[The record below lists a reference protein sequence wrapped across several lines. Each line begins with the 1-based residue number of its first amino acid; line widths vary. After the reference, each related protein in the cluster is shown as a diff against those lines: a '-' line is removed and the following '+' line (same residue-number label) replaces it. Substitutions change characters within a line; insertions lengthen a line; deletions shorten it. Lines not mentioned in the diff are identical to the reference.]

1 MSVEFKQKVAK
12 WMKKNPDLAK
22 DFIDNHLS
30 RILKEPFG
38 AGGKLKTKMRLY
50 SYHFHR
56 KPEYRAIY
64 SIEDGNIIFHLIA
77 SREDIYKDF
86 KNIL

>member
-1 MSVEFKQKVAK
+1 MEAEFKTKVTK
-12 WMKKNPDLAK
+12 WVKKNPQLAEE
-22 DFIDNHLS
+22 FIENHLPE
-30 RILKEPFG
+30 ILKNPYS
-38 AGGKLKTKMRLY
+38 AGNKLKNINVY

-64 SIEDGNIIFHLIA
+64 GIEKGKVVFYLVA
-77 SREDIYKDF
+77 SREEVYKDL

>member
-1 MSVEFKQKVAK
+1 MSAEFKQKVSK
-12 WMKKNPDLAK
+12 WMKKNPGLAG
-22 DFIDNHLS
+22 DFIKNHLPK
-30 RILKEPFG
+30 ILKEPFRTG
-38 AGGKLKTKMRLY
+38 SKLKTNMSLY

-64 SIEDGNIIFHLIA
+64 SIEGENIIFHLIA
-77 SREDIYKDF
+77 SREDIYKDL

>member
-1 MSVEFKQKVAK
+1 METEFKTKVAK
-12 WMKKNPDLAK
+12 WIKKNPRLAK
-22 DFIDNHLS
+22 EFIENHLPK
-30 RILKEPFG
+30 ILKDPYT
-38 AGGKLKTKMRLY
+38 AGSKLKNMTVY

-64 SIEDGNIIFHLIA
+64 EIEKDKVVFYLIA
-77 SREDIYKDF
+77 SREEVYKDL

>member
-1 MSVEFKQKVAK
+1 VEPEFKTKVVK
-12 WMKKNPDLAK
+12 WIKRNPQLAK
-22 DFIDNHLS
+22 EFLENHLPK
-30 RILKEPFG
+30 ILKDPYT
-38 AGGKLKTKMRLY
+38 AGDKLKNMTVY

-64 SIEDGNIIFHLIA
+64 GIERGKVVFYLIA
-77 SREDIYKDF
+77 SREEVYKSL